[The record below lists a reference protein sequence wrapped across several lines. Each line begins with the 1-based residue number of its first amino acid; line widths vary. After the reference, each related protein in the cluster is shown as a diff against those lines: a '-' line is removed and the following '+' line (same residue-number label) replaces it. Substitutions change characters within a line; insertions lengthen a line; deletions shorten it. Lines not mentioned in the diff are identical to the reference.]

1 MPRGRIRFATIAVF
15 GLGAFVAASIGITL
29 YLSGASGLR
38 ATQAMLA
45 QHAEDLLDSL
55 ERRIDAELAPVH
67 AQSAWVA
74 SAFSEGRIDL
84 RRRTQLDAFMTGLV
98 GAMHEGGALVL
109 VDPSG
114 QARRWTRDQPG
125 ALSED
130 WSGRPG
136 VMDWL
141 ERGETLQGSSWR
153 PPLWAQTRQA
163 AALVYQTPLRRDGRF
178 LGMLGQSVPVA
189 SLSREVVNFGAEHT
203 LTAFILYGDEF
214 VLAHPSLAATQG
226 GLPRA
231 NPLPSVLEVGDPVL
245 ARLHAQHAVSPISM
259 RALTRSRAGGVRV
272 GDDRYVYVYRQ
283 ISGTGAIPWNL
294 GVYINA
300 ERGDQGVE
308 MRRLALSLGAG
319 LAVLAL
325 AVLAAVLAGRRLSG
339 PVEAFARAA
348 TAVREDRL
356 EDVPVL
362 PGSRIAEFDEASRSF
377 NQMVEG
383 LRERG
388 MIRATLG
395 RLLPEE
401 VARRLLAG
409 GGRLEPAEAKA
420 TVLLCD
426 IQDFTLLTDSL
437 GPQGVVEFLNAYFA
451 AAGEIVERHR
461 GVITQFQGDA
471 VLAVFNLPLAD
482 PDHGAN
488 ALRAAI
494 ELVRAADERDFA
506 GVRVRNRVG
515 VSTGQ
520 VVAGAVGSRGRLS
533 YTVHGNAVNLA
544 SRIEALNKEY
554 GTRILL
560 AEKTAE
566 RCPGFDL
573 AKVADAEIR
582 GYGEK
587 VPLYTPRATIEDP
600 RDVRRE

>member
-1 MPRGRIRFATIAVF
+1 MPLGRIRFATIAVF
-15 GLGAFVAASIGITL
+15 GLGAFVAASTGITL
-29 YLSGASGLR
+29 YLSGAGDLH
-38 ATQAMLA
+38 ATQTMLA
-45 QHAEDLLDSL
+45 QNTENLLDSL
-55 ERRIDAELAPVH
+55 ERRIDAELEPVR
-67 AQSAWVA
+67 AQSAWIA
-74 SAFSEGRIDL
+74 SAFSESRIDF

-109 VDPSG
+109 IDPSG
-114 QARRWTRDQPG
+114 QARRWTRDQPET
-125 ALSED
+125 LSED
-130 WSGRPG
+130 WSGRRSI
-136 VMDWL
+136 MDWL
-141 ERGETLQGSSWR
+141 ERGKTLQDSSWR

-163 AALVYQTPLRRDGRF
+163 AALIYQTPLWRDGRF
-178 LGMLGQSVPVA
+178 LGMLGQSVPV
-189 SLSREVVNFGAEHT
+189 SRLSSEVAAFGAEHA
-203 LTAFILYGDEF
+203 LTAFILYGDDF

-226 GLPRA
+226 GVARD
-231 NPLPSVLEVGDPVL
+231 NPLPSVLEAGDPVL
-245 ARLHAQHAVSPISM
+245 ARLRAGGAATPISM
-259 RALTRSRAGGVRV
+259 RALTRSRATDVKV
-272 GDDRYVYVYRQ
+272 GDDHYLSVYRQ
-283 ISGTGAIPWNL
+283 IPGTGTIPWNL

-300 ERGDQGVE
+300 DRGEQGME
-308 MRRLALSLGAG
+308 MRRLTLSLGAG

-325 AVLAAVLAGRRLSG
+325 AVIAAALAGRRLSG

-362 PGSRIAEFDEASRSF
+362 PGSRIVEFDEASRSF

-388 MIRATLG
+388 MIRETLG

-426 IQDFTLLTDSL
+426 IEDFTLLTDSL

-451 AAGEIVERHR
+451 VAGEIVERHH

-494 ELVRAADERDFA
+494 ELVRAADEHDFA
-506 GVRVRNRVG
+506 GARVRNRVG
-515 VSTGQ
+515 ISTGR

-560 AEKTAE
+560 GEKTAE

-573 AKVADAEIR
+573 VKVVDAEIR
-582 GYGEK
+582 GYGGK
-587 VPLYTPRATIEDP
+587 VPLYTLRTSIVP
-600 RDVRRE
+600 

>member
-1 MPRGRIRFATIAVF
+1 MPRRRIRFATIAVF
-15 GLGAFVAASIGITL
+15 GLGALVAASTGITL

-38 ATQAMLA
+38 ATQVMLA
-45 QHAEDLLDSL
+45 QQAEDLLDSL
-55 ERRIDAELAPVH
+55 ESRVDAELEPVL
-67 AQSAWVA
+67 AQSGWVA
-74 SAFSEGRIDL
+74 SAFAEGRIDFQH
-84 RRRTQLDAFMTGLV
+84 RPQLDAFMSGLI
-98 GAMHEGGALVL
+98 GATPQGGAIALVEP
-109 VDPSG
+109 DG
-114 QARRWTRDQPG
+114 QSLRWTRDRTG
-125 ALSED
+125 ALGED
-130 WSGRPG
+130 WSGRKTI
-136 VMDWL
+136 MDWL
-141 ERGETLQGSSWR
+141 ERGKTMQGSSWR
-153 PPLWAQTRQA
+153 PPLWTQTRQA
-163 AALVYQTPLRRDGRF
+163 AALVYQTPLRRNGRF
-178 LGMLGQSVPVA
+178 LGILGQSVPVA
-189 SLSREVVNFGAEHT
+189 RLSREVATFGADHT
-203 LTAFILYGDEF
+203 LTAFILYGEEF
-214 VLAHPSLAATQG
+214 VLAHPALVAAQSG
-226 GLPRA
+226 IRPA

-245 ARLHAQHAVSPISM
+245 ARLRAADAAVPISM
-259 RALTRSRAGGVRV
+259 RALTRSRAV
-272 GDDRYVYVYRQ
+272 GAKVGEDRYLYVFRQ
-283 ISGTGAIPWNL
+283 IQGTGEIPWTL
-294 GVYINA
+294 GIYVNTA
-300 ERGDQGVE
+300 RGDQGVE

-325 AVLAAVLAGRRLSG
+325 AVLAAALVGQRLSA

-388 MIRATLG
+388 IIRATLG

-420 TVLLCD
+420 TVLVCD
-426 IQDFTLLTDSL
+426 IEGFTLLTDSL
-437 GPQGVVEFLNAYFA
+437 GPQRVVEILNAYFEV
-451 AAGEIVERHR
+451 AGEIVERYR

-494 ELVRAADERDFA
+494 DLVRAADGHDFA
-506 GVRVRNRVG
+506 GVRLRNRIG
-515 VSTGQ
+515 ISTGR
-520 VVAGAVGSRGRLS
+520 VVAGSVGSRGRLS

-544 SRIEALNKEY
+544 SRIEELNKDY

-560 AEKTAE
+560 GEKTAE

-573 AKVADAEIR
+573 AKVGDAEIR

-587 VPLYTPRATIEDP
+587 VPLYTVRAAIAS
-600 RDVRRE
+600 

>member
-1 MPRGRIRFATIAVF
+1 MPLRRIRFATIAVF
-15 GLGAFVAASIGITL
+15 GLGAFVAASTGITL
-29 YLSGASGLR
+29 YLSGASDLH

-45 QHAEDLLDSL
+45 QNTEDLLDSL
-55 ERRIDAELAPVH
+55 ERRIDAELEPVRS
-67 AQSAWVA
+67 QSAWIA
-74 SAFSEGRIDL
+74 SAFSGGRLDF
-84 RRRTQLDAFMTGLV
+84 RRRDQLDAFMSGLV
-98 GAMHEGGALVL
+98 GAMHEGGALV
-109 VDPSG
+109 VIDPAG
-114 QARRWTRDQPG
+114 RAERWTRDQPG
-125 ALSED
+125 TLRED
-130 WSGRPG
+130 WSGRRSI
-136 VMDWL
+136 MDWL
-141 ERGETLQGSSWR
+141 ERGKTQRDSSWR

-163 AALVYQTPLRRDGRF
+163 AALIYQTPLWRDGRF
-178 LGMLGQSVPVA
+178 IGMLGQSVPVA
-189 SLSREVVNFGAEHT
+189 RLSGEMAAFSTEHA
-203 LTAFILYGDEF
+203 LTAFILYGDDF
-214 VLAHPSLAATQG
+214 VLAHPLLTAAPSG
-226 GLPRA
+226 AARD

-245 ARLHAQHAVSPISM
+245 ARLQARGAVPISM
-259 RALTRSRAGGVRV
+259 RALTRSRAAGVKI
-272 GDDRYVYVYRQ
+272 GDDRYLYVYRQ
-283 ISGTGAIPWNL
+283 IPGTGATPWNL

-300 ERGDQGVE
+300 DRGEQGLE
-308 MRRLALSLGAG
+308 MRRLALSFGAG

-325 AVLAAVLAGRRLSG
+325 AVVAAALAGRRLSG

-348 TAVREDRL
+348 AAVREDRL
-356 EDVPVL
+356 DEVPVL
-362 PGSRIAEFDEASRSF
+362 PGSRIVEFDEASRSF
-377 NQMVEG
+377 NRMVEG

-388 MIRATLG
+388 MIRETLG

-420 TVLLCD
+420 TVLICD
-426 IQDFTLLTDSL
+426 IEGFTLLTDSL
-437 GPQGVVEFLNAYFA
+437 GPQGVVGFLNAYFA
-451 AAGEIVERHR
+451 VAGEIVERHH

-471 VLAVFNLPLAD
+471 VLAVFNVPLAD

-506 GVRVRNRVG
+506 GARVRNRVG
-515 VSTGQ
+515 ISTGQ

-560 AEKTAE
+560 SDKTAE

-573 AKVADAEIR
+573 IKVVDAGIR

-587 VPLYTPRATIEDP
+587 VPLYTLRSAAAT
-600 RDVRRE
+600 

>member
-1 MPRGRIRFATIAVF
+1 MPRRQIRFATIAVF
-15 GLGAFVAASIGITL
+15 GLGAFVAASIGSTL
-29 YLSGASGLR
+29 YLSGASSLR
-38 ATQAMLA
+38 ATQVMLA

-55 ERRIDAELAPVH
+55 ERRIDAELEPVRV
-67 AQSAWVA
+67 QSTWVA
-74 SAFSEGRIDL
+74 SAFSENRVDL
-84 RRRTQLDAFMTGLV
+84 RRHAQLEAFMTGLI
-98 GAMHEGGALVL
+98 GAMPQGGAMVL
-109 VDPSG
+109 VDPAG
-114 QARRWTRDQPG
+114 RARRWTRDQPR

-130 WSGRPG
+130 WSGRST
-136 VMDWL
+136 VMAWL
-141 ERGETLQGSSWR
+141 EQGKTLQGSSWR

-189 SLSREVVNFGAEHT
+189 KLSREVAIFGAEHT
-203 LTAFILYGDEF
+203 LTAFILYGEEF

-226 GLPRA
+226 GLPRV

-245 ARLHAQHAVSPISM
+245 ARLRSSDAAAPISM
-259 RALTRSRAGGVRV
+259 RALTRSRAVGAKI

-294 GVYINA
+294 GIYINA
-300 ERGDQGVE
+300 ERGGQSAE
-308 MRRLALSLGAG
+308 LRRLVLSLGAG

-325 AVLAAVLAGRRLSG
+325 AVITAALAGRRLSG
-339 PVEAFARAA
+339 PVEALARAA

-356 EDVPVL
+356 EEVPKL
-362 PGSRIAEFDEASRSF
+362 PRSRIAEFDEASRSF
-377 NQMVEG
+377 NQMVDG

-426 IQDFTLLTDSL
+426 IEGFALLTDSL

-482 PDHGAN
+482 ADHGAN
-488 ALRAAI
+488 ALRAAL
-494 ELVRAADERDFA
+494 ELVRAADEREFA
-506 GVRVRNRVG
+506 AVRVRNRIG
-515 VSTGQ
+515 ISTGR

-544 SRIEALNKEY
+544 SRIEELNKEY

-566 RCPGFDL
+566 RCPGFEL

-587 VPLYTPRATIEDP
+587 VPLYTPRATIVP
-600 RDVRRE
+600 

>member
-1 MPRGRIRFATIAVF
+1 MPLGRIRFATIAVF
-15 GLGAFVAASIGITL
+15 GLGAFVAASTGITL
-29 YLSGASGLR
+29 YLSGAGDLR
-38 ATQAMLA
+38 ATQVMLA
-45 QHAEDLLDSL
+45 QNTEYLLDSL
-55 ERRIDAELAPVH
+55 ERRIDAELEPVR

-84 RRRTQLDAFMTGLV
+84 RRRPQLDAFMTGLV

-109 VDPSG
+109 IDPSG
-114 QARRWTRDQPG
+114 QAQRWTRDRPG
-125 ALSED
+125 TLRED
-130 WSGRPG
+130 WSGRRNI
-136 VMDWL
+136 MDWL
-141 ERGETLQGSSWR
+141 ERGKTLQDSSWR

-163 AALVYQTPLRRDGRF
+163 AALVYQTPLRRGGRF
-178 LGMLGQSVPVA
+178 LGMFGQSVPVA
-189 SLSREVVNFGAEHT
+189 RLSSEVAAFGAEHRF
-203 LTAFILYGDEF
+203 TAFILYGDDF
-214 VLAHPSLAATQG
+214 VLAHPLLAATQG
-226 GLPRA
+226 GVSRA

-245 ARLHAQHAVSPISM
+245 ARLQAQGAATPISM
-259 RALTRSRAGGVRV
+259 RALTRSHAV
-272 GDDRYVYVYRQ
+272 GAKIGDSSYVYVYRQ
-283 ISGTGAIPWNL
+283 IPGTGATPWNL
-294 GVYINA
+294 GIYINA
-300 ERGDQGVE
+300 ERGDQGAE

-325 AVLAAVLAGRRLSG
+325 AVLAAALAGRRLSG
-339 PVEAFARAA
+339 PVEALARAA
-348 TAVREDRL
+348 AAVREDRL

-362 PGSRIAEFDEASRSF
+362 PESRIAEFDEANRSF

-383 LRERG
+383 LRERSI
-388 MIRATLG
+388 IRATLG

-401 VARRLLAG
+401 VARRLLAE

-426 IQDFTLLTDSL
+426 IEDFTQLTDSL
-437 GPQGVVEFLNAYFA
+437 GPQGVIEFLNAYFA
-451 AAGEIVERHR
+451 VAGDIVERHR

-515 VSTGQ
+515 ISTGQ

-573 AKVADAEIR
+573 AKVAEAEIR

-587 VPLYTPRATIEDP
+587 VPLYTPRTNVVP
-600 RDVRRE
+600 

>member
-1 MPRGRIRFATIAVF
+1 MPRRRIRFATIAVF
-15 GLGAFVAASIGITL
+15 GLGAFVAVSTGITL
-29 YLSGASGLR
+29 YLSGASDLR

-45 QHAEDLLDSL
+45 QNTEDLLDSL
-55 ERRIDAELAPVH
+55 ERRVDAELEPVR
-67 AQSAWVA
+67 AQSAWIA
-74 SAFSEGRIDL
+74 SAVSEGRIDL
-84 RRRTQLDAFMTGLV
+84 RDRARLDAFMTGIV

-109 VDPSG
+109 IDPAG
-114 QARRWTRDQPG
+114 QARRWTRDRSEP
-125 ALSED
+125 LSED
-130 WSGRPG
+130 WSGRPNI
-136 VMDWL
+136 MDWL
-141 ERGETLQGSSWR
+141 EQGKTLQGSTWR
-153 PPLWAQTRQA
+153 PPLWAQARRA
-163 AALVYQTPLRRDGRF
+163 AALIYQTPLRRDGRF
-178 LGMLGQSVPVA
+178 LGMLGQSVPIARLSSEVA
-189 SLSREVVNFGAEHT
+189 AFGAEHT
-203 LTAFILYGDEF
+203 LTAFILYGDDF
-214 VLAHPSLAATQG
+214 VLAHPLMAATQG
-226 GLPRA
+226 GLPRD

-245 ARLHAQHAVSPISM
+245 ARLQARGAATPISM
-259 RALTRSRAGGVRV
+259 RALTRSRAAGAKV
-272 GDDRYVYVYRQ
+272 GDSRYVYVYRQ
-283 ISGTGAIPWNL
+283 IAGTGSTPWNL
-294 GVYINA
+294 GIYINA
-300 ERGDQGVE
+300 DRGEQGVE
-308 MRRLALSLGAG
+308 MRRLTLSLGAG

-325 AVLAAVLAGRRLSG
+325 AVLAAALAGRRLSG

-362 PGSRIAEFDEASRSF
+362 PGSRIMEFDEASRSF

-388 MIRATLG
+388 MIRETLG

-426 IQDFTLLTDSL
+426 IEDFTLLTDSL

-451 AAGEIVERHR
+451 VAGEIMERHR

-482 PDHGAN
+482 ADHGAN

-494 ELVRAADERDFA
+494 ELVRAADELEFA
-506 GVRVRNRVG
+506 GVRVRNRIG
-515 VSTGQ
+515 ISTGQ

-544 SRIEALNKEY
+544 SRIETLNKQY

-560 AEKTAE
+560 SEKTAE

-573 AKVADAEIR
+573 VKVADAEIR

-587 VPLYTPRATIEDP
+587 VPLYTLRPAAAP
-600 RDVRRE
+600 